1 MSAEEAVAR
10 QRVGRAS
17 RQPLQRARP
26 DVGERAVVA
35 AAVMGAEH
43 REQRRVLARVVA
55 VWGGG
60 VDAVVGGEDEQVAG
74 VEAVGGVRE
83 KRVAGAGGFVEP
95 LAAGVVDPLERL
107 REAANVVAM
116 AVDLIGL

>member
-43 REQRRVLARVVA
+43 REQRRVLARVGA

-60 VDAVVGGEDEQVAG
+60 VVAVVGGEDE
-74 VEAVGGVRE
+74 E
-83 KRVAGAGGFVEP
+83 VAGAEAVVEP
-95 LAAGVVDPLERL
+95 LADGVVDPLERL